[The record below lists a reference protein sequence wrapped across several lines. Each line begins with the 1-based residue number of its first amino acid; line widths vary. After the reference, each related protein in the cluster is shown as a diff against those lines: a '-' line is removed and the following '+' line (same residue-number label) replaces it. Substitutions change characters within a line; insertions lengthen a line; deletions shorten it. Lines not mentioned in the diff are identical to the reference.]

1 MRGAA
6 NFVKT
11 TAIGG
16 FFVVL
21 PAAIV
26 LFLIGKVLAAIAMA
40 VSPLLENMTLRQ
52 IGGIGVA
59 TILAIL
65 LLFLLCFVTGLLIR
79 THLGRVAGGWVEGR
93 VLRKL
98 PGYMMIK
105 NLTGRFTGVEGT
117 EFAPAL
123 VDLYGGD
130 TRSLALIVEEH
141 DDGRYTVFVPLAPT
155 PTIGQVHILPSARVR
170 KIQAP
175 LGAVMNSFMQW
186 GVESNRFLSHSD
198 GTPLKP

>member
-1 MRGAA
+1 MKGAA

-21 PAAIV
+21 PVAII
-26 LFLIGKVLAAIAMA
+26 LFLVGKVLAVLAMA
-40 VSPLLENMTLRQ
+40 VAPLLEGMTLQQ
-52 IGGIGVA
+52 IGGIGMA
-59 TILAIL
+59 TILSIF

-79 THLGRVAGGWVEGR
+79 THLGRAAGGWMEAR
-93 VLRKL
+93 LLKKL
-98 PGYMMIK
+98 PGYRMIK
-105 NLTGRFTGVEGT
+105 NLTGRFKGVEGT

-130 TRSLALIVEEH
+130 TRSLAVITEEL
-141 DDGRYTVFVPLAPT
+141 DDGRYSVFVPVAPT
-155 PTIGQVHILPSARVR
+155 PTIGQIYILPPERVL

-175 LGAVMNSFMQW
+175 LGTVMNCFMQW
-186 GVESNRFLSHSD
+186 GTESNKFLS
-198 GTPLKP
+198 P